1 MMTLSNLMSRAT
13 PPLRPDDTVE
23 HALGLFMELR
33 VRHLPVIDSTD
44 MLVGALSEDQLMDA
58 EGPDALL
65 ETLLGL
71 PPVSASPEAHV
82 FDATKTM
89 VQHDLTTLPVTAPD
103 GHYLGLVRRHD
114 IFDQFARM
122 LSTQESGAILALE
135 VDPRDYSL
143 SKMVY
148 AIEQNDIKIL
158 SIASEPPD
166 ASSENIRLTLKL
178 NVTDATRARHMLE
191 HYGYRVVA
199 SFGEDED
206 EEDLLYRVQEF
217 MRYLEV

>member
-1 MMTLSNLMSRAT
+1 MTLYNLLSRAT
-13 PPLRPDDTVE
+13 PPLRPDDSVE

-33 VRHLPVIDSTD
+33 VRHLPVIDQED
-44 MLVGALSEDQLMDA
+44 MLVGILSEDRLMDA
-58 EGPDALL
+58 DSPDALL
-65 ETLLGL
+65 ETLLGP
-71 PPVSASPEAHV
+71 PPVSALPETHV

-89 VQHDLTTLPVTAPD
+89 VQHELTTLPVVAQD
-103 GHYLGLVRRHD
+103 GHYLGLIRRHD

-135 VDPRDYSL
+135 VNPRDYSL
-143 SKMVY
+143 SKLVY
-148 AIEQNDIKIL
+148 TIEQNDIKIL
-158 SIASEPPD
+158 SMASEPPD
-166 ASSENIRLTLKL
+166 ASTENIRLTLKL
-178 NVTDATRARHMLE
+178 NVTDATRARAMLE

>member
-1 MMTLSNLMSRAT
+1 MTLINLISRST
-13 PPLRPDDTVE
+13 PPLRPDDSVE

-33 VRHLPVIDSTD
+33 VRHLPVVDAED
-44 MLVGALSEDQLMDA
+44 VLVGILSEDQLMDA
-58 EGPDALL
+58 DGPDALL

-71 PPVSASPEAHV
+71 PPVSATPETHV

-89 VQHDLTTLPVTAPD
+89 VQHELTTLPVVGAN
-103 GHYLGLVRRHD
+103 GRYLGLIRRHD

-135 VDPRDYSL
+135 VSPRDYSL
-143 SKMVY
+143 SKLVY
-148 AIEQNDIKIL
+148 TIEQNDIRIL
-158 SIASEPPD
+158 SMASEPPD
-166 ASSENIRLTLKL
+166 VSTDNIRLTLKL